1 MPTKHA
7 PDAHTEEYLLPRT
20 EALLAGT
27 LALMTGLAHTPLCA
41 SHRELMATKVRAN
54 LAELAAQ
61 PHVSE
66 ALRTVLCGLSGQWGD
81 DPAAAPAASAWPT
94 GSVQVH

>member
-1 MPTKHA
+1 MHTFSPRD
-7 PDAHTEEYLLPRT
+7 PHTEEYLLPRT

-41 SHRELMATKVRAN
+41 THRELMSAKVRAN
-54 LAELAAQ
+54 LTELAAQ
-61 PHVSE
+61 PHVSD
-66 ALRTVLCGLSGQWGD
+66 ALRIVLRRLSGQWSDGSV
-81 DPAAAPAASAWPT
+81 AAPAAAVWSA

>member
-1 MPTKHA
+1 MPQAHT
-7 PDAHTEEYLLPRT
+7 PDADTEEYLLPRT

-41 SHRELMATKVRAN
+41 GHRDLMAAKVRAN

-61 PHVSE
+61 PHVSD
-66 ALRTVLCGLSGQWGD
+66 ALRAVLRRLSGQWGD
-81 DPAAAPAASAWPT
+81 GPVAMPAAPAWPA
-94 GSVQVH
+94 GPMQVH

>member
-1 MPTKHA
+1 MHYVHSTE
-7 PDAHTEEYLLPRT
+7 AHTEEYLLPRT

-41 SHRELMATKVRAN
+41 SHRELMTAKVRAN

-61 PHVSE
+61 PHVSD
-66 ALRTVLCGLSGQWGD
+66 ALRIVLGRLSGQWGAGPVVT
-81 DPAAAPAASAWPT
+81 PATPAWPA
-94 GSVQVH
+94 GPVQVH

>member
-1 MPTKHA
+1 MPIEHA
-7 PDAHTEEYLLPRT
+7 PEAHTEEYLLPRT

-41 SHRELMATKVRAN
+41 SHPELMAMKVRAN

-66 ALRTVLCGLSGQWGD
+66 ALRTVLCRLSGQWGD
-81 DPAAAPAASAWPT
+81 DPAGAPAASAWPT
-94 GSVQVH
+94 SPLQVH